1 MDLDRNINSDGK
13 GKYALINLRKIEGN
27 PQTAEELAAAILK
40 NPEAVE
46 FGRVGEQDEFFVI
59 KLKDFHADAALYAYV
74 QDIRNHGDS
83 SQEQYALQ
91 VEQLG
96 HRAGVGNPFCK
107 KPD

>member
-13 GKYALINLRKIEGN
+13 GKYALVNLRKIEGN

-59 KLKDFHADAALYAYV
+59 KLKDEYAQAALSEYGHKAWADGDEVYARQIYEMSS
-74 QDIRNHGDS
+74 RSGPNHP
-83 SQEQYALQ
+83 
-91 VEQLG
+91 
-96 HRAGVGNPFCK
+96 HCK